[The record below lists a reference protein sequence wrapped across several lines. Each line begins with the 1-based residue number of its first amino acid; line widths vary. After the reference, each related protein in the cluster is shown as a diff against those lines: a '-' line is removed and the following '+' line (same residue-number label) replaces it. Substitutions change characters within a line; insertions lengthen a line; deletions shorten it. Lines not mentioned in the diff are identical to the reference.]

1 MPPGPWLLLATALYV
16 LPLVLAYFAAPK
28 DDATLAAALFRV
40 TVALAVDV
48 ALLCAV
54 ATFVPVSVAA
64 LATRAV
70 YVIAFAV
77 ARVRGLGRVQH
88 DLRGLAAAATGAAI
102 AISAYVRLSWH
113 YAIWDRQWHTPLVTS
128 LEGQSLPF
136 VNVFNAGRLPYH
148 LGGDL
153 IAAELRALSLDHLSS
168 AASLSLA
175 HDLFI
180 GLGVAWLVLA
190 CRALKSRSSIVP
202 MLGAVALALH
212 GAIPRFIGPLPKD
225 EPFFPFGEVSYRP
238 HVPVSFFVSVMLVTA
253 IVSRVLAPGLRGARR
268 AMCAAVFVGSICDE
282 ASIGI
287 YGLAL
292 GVTWLAAPR
301 ILGRTRV
308 QGLGVLA
315 ALLVA
320 AVIPNVLITGTIGH
334 GSAVHVAR
342 WVSPRFAGMEGESTP
357 LFSAAGLSLGA
368 IWLAAPLAAL
378 AAIAASR
385 FRKRDPA
392 PTPVLGFALAAFV
405 VGLVLALCLL
415 VNDSAGE
422 AQRFYVAPFI
432 APLTCVVLLAP
443 MITGALRPV
452 AGLVIGVP
460 AILGFYRNAELADRF
475 RYSEYTAGV
484 HNTKMPLDMFG
495 VDCAEVTELHLGE
508 RPAHVY
514 IDTTG
519 FRLYSACRS
528 VHVPGNIHAG
538 WGLAMEPELGL
549 DRQRDMAGKYTLE
562 PKGVA
567 ACWRDRGS
575 DGLCADLKAKKLCR
589 PSTRLFVECE
599 MEFVPAAPAPATT
612 LQIPQGAPSTSTSAS
627 AM

>member
-1 MPPGPWLLLATALYV
+1 MPPGQWLLLATALYL

-48 ALLCAV
+48 ALVCAI
-54 ATFVPVSVAA
+54 ATVVPVSVAA

-70 YVIAFAV
+70 YVVLYV
-77 ARVRGLGRVQH
+77 AARIRGHGRVDH
-88 DLRGLAAAATGAAI
+88 DLRGLAGGVLGAAI
-102 AISAYVRLSWH
+102 VIAGYARLSWH
-113 YAIWDRQWHTPLVTS
+113 YSIWDRQWHTPLVTS

-136 VNVFNAGRLPYH
+136 ANVFNAGRLPYH

-168 AASLSLA
+168 AAALSLA

-180 GLGVAWLVLA
+180 GLGVGWLVLA

-202 MLGAVALALH
+202 MLGAIALALH
-212 GAIPRFIGPLPKD
+212 GAVPRFIGPLPKD

-238 HVPVSFFVSVMLVTA
+238 HVPVSLFASVMLVTA

-292 GVTWLAAPR
+292 GVTWLAYPR
-301 ILGRTRV
+301 VLGRTRL
-308 QGLGVLA
+308 QGIGVLA

-320 AVIPNVLITGTIGH
+320 AVVPNVLITGTIGH

-357 LFSAAGLSLGA
+357 LFSAAGLFLGA
-368 IWLAAPLAAL
+368 TWLAAPLAAIVAL
-378 AAIAASR
+378 VVSR
-385 FRKRDPA
+385 FRRREPA
-392 PTPVLGFALAAFV
+392 PTPVVGFAVAAFV
-405 VGLVLALCLL
+405 VGLVLGLCLL

-422 AQRFYVAPFI
+422 AQRFYVAPFV
-432 APLTCVVLLAP
+432 APITCAVLLAP
-443 MITGALRPV
+443 MIRGALRPV

-475 RYSEYTAGV
+475 RTSEYTAGV
-484 HNTKMPLDMFG
+484 HNTKMPLDLFG
-495 VDCAEVTELHLGE
+495 VDCDEVTELRVGE

-528 VHVPGNIHAG
+528 VHVPGNLHSG
-538 WGLAMEPELGL
+538 WGLAMEPELGP
-549 DRQRDMAGKYTLE
+549 DRQRDMAGKYTLT
-562 PKGVA
+562 PKGTA
-567 ACWRDRGS
+567 ACWRNRGS
-575 DGLCADLKAKKLCR
+575 DGVCADLKAKNLCT
-589 PSTRLFVECE
+589 PSSRLFVECE
-599 MEFVPAAPAPATT
+599 LEFVPAPART
-612 LQIPQGAPSTSTSAS
+612 LQIPQGSPSTSTSAS